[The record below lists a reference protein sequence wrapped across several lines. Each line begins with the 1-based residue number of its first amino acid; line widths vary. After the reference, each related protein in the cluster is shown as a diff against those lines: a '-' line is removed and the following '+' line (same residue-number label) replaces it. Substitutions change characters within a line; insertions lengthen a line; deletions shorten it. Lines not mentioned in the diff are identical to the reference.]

1 LHYGLQGKPS
11 PGAVALSSPGSSPPF
26 SQSPSSY
33 TTQNPGSNSIISDF
47 FEPYQ
52 SLSSPGSVEVSSEID
67 IQNSGMDHLDRK
79 GRTGQRDSSA
89 EIEVTQ
95 ALRRLEEQLSLN
107 EERFEEISQFRSQDQ
122 NSNDSNILEYEREN
136 SKQDQYA
143 ALLHG
148 SEYIDQYY
156 RGHAIVQDNSND
168 LELLHDAGYF
178 LCLSSCA

>member
-1 LHYGLQGKPS
+1 LQGKPS
-11 PGAVALSSPGSSPPF
+11 PGAVALSSPESSSPF
-26 SQSPSSY
+26 SQSTSCY
-33 TTQNPGSNSIISDF
+33 TTPNPGSNSIITDF

-52 SLSSPGSVEVSSEID
+52 SLSSPEVSSEIAT
-67 IQNSGMDHLDRK
+67 QNNGMDHLDRM

-107 EERFEEISQFRSQDQ
+107 EERFEEISQFSNQDQ

-136 SKQDQYA
+136 SKQDQYS

-148 SEYIDQYY
+148 
-156 RGHAIVQDNSND
+156 HATMQDNSNN
-168 LELLHDAGYF
+168 LELLHDAGSL
-178 LCLSSCA
+178 LCLSSSA

>member
-1 LHYGLQGKPS
+1 MQGKPS
-11 PGAVALSSPGSSPPF
+11 PGAVAPSSPGSSSPF

-52 SLSSPGSVEVSSEID
+52 SSSSPASVEVSSEMA
-67 IQNSGMDHLDRK
+67 IQNNGMDNLDRM

-107 EERFEEISQFRSQDQ
+107 EERFEQISQFCSQDQ

-148 SEYIDQYY
+148 SENIDQCY
-156 RGHAIVQDNSND
+156 RGHAIVQDNSNN
-168 LELLHDAGYF
+168 LELLHDAGSF
-178 LCLSSCA
+178 LCLSSGA